1 MKKIEL
7 NTPLK
12 FVLIILTWLLTFT
25 VVNLT
30 ATLNNGGVGLIGTL
44 VLYVGLLYLA
54 FGYFNDCDL
63 KKACK
68 TSLIVMVVLI
78 CVNLF
83 IQCYGYFL
91 SLCEINSS
99 TAFKIQAKLSDLF
112 LIGKNVVIIVF
123 LLISMITSL
132 KTCDGNCCCKKEAP
146 KAEAKEEAK
155 EVEAP
160 KEETKEETK
169 DEE

>member
-25 VVNLT
+25 VVNLG
-30 ATLNNGGVGLIGTL
+30 ASLNNGGAGLIGTL

-68 TSLIVMVVLI
+68 VSLIVMVVLI
-78 CVNLF
+78 CCNLF

-91 SLCEINSS
+91 EMFEITNN
-99 TAFKIQAKLSDLF
+99 TAIKVQTKLSDAF
-112 LIGKNVVIIVF
+112 VIGRNVVIIVF
-123 LLISMITSL
+123 LLINMITSL
-132 KTCDGNCCCKKEAP
+132 KTSEECSCCCKKEEKAQAVEG
-146 KAEAKEEAK
+146 KKEEEAEAKEE
-155 EVEAP
+155 E
-160 KEETKEETK
+160 
-169 DEE
+169 

>member
-12 FVLIILTWLLTFT
+12 FVLIVLTWLLTFT

-30 ATLNNGGVGLIGTL
+30 GSLNNGGAGLIGTL

-68 TSLIVMVVLI
+68 LSLTVMVILVCI
-78 CVNLF
+78 NLF
-83 IQCYGYFL
+83 INCYGYFL
-91 SLCEINSS
+91 DLCEITDRN
-99 TAFKIQAKLSDLF
+99 AVKVQAKLNDIF
-112 LIGKNVVIIVF
+112 MIGKNIVIIVF
-123 LLISMITSL
+123 LIISMVTSL
-132 KTCDGNCCCKKEAP
+132 NTCEGSCCKSEAP
-146 KAEAKEEAK
+146 KAEAKE
-155 EVEAP
+155 VEAP
-160 KEETKEETK
+160 KKAAKKETEEETKEE
-169 DEE
+169 E